1 MEGENG
7 ILSVLR
13 EILAQIGQPSR
24 KWLTPEEA
32 AQYLRVS
39 KSKIYKAIAEDR
51 IPHHKL
57 PDSNLVRLRISD
69 LDEWIERGESSS
81 KEISERIIRG
91 IL

>member
-1 MEGENG
+1 MEGENE

-69 LDEWIERGESSS
+69 LDEWIEGGEDTT
-81 KEISERIIRG
+81 KEVTDE
-91 IL
+91 ILRSLR